1 MNWYIARYVFYLGIF
16 LVCAGLLEFFFSSR
30 AFRFWERWIMHRFF
44 PVHGLFLIV
53 AGMPLTAYNGTFS
66 TFIFVFGVTVVLT
79 GPFILLYPEKIRA
92 SFKEAAALE
101 GENFQSYLV
110 RFDAI
115 VRLFCGIVFIVSR
128 FI

>member
-1 MNWYIARYVFYLGIF
+1 
-16 LVCAGLLEFFFSSR
+16 
-30 AFRFWERWIMHRFF
+30 MHRFF
-44 PVHGLFLIV
+44 PVHGLILIV
-53 AGMPLTAYNGTFS
+53 AGMPLTVYSGTFS

-79 GPFILLYPEKIRA
+79 GPFILLYPEKVRA
-92 SFKEAAALE
+92 SFKEAAVLE
-101 GENFQSYLV
+101 GENFRSYLV